1 MPCETSIALQALLVS
16 LTPTTHIS
24 AVGHRDKVAASVS
37 APGSPSIASGL
48 VHCLR
53 ARPQHF
59 SADCHRDKAAPPLPP
74 ASPATFYPQSSEQHH
89 ASEVSLKGVPVHWTP
104 LEGFNEQETT
114 LQGVVAALP
123 VH

>member
-1 MPCETSIALQALLVS
+1 MPGETSIALQALLVS

-24 AVGHRDKVAASVS
+24 ADGHQDN
-37 APGSPSIASGL
+37 
-48 VHCLR
+48 
-53 ARPQHF
+53 RPPPF
-59 SADCHRDKAAPPLPP
+59 PPPFLPPLPP

-104 LEGFNEQETT
+104 LEGFSEQETT
-114 LQGVVAALP
+114 LQGIVAALP

>member
-1 MPCETSIALQALLVS
+1 MPGETSIALQDLLVS
-16 LTPTTHIS
+16 LTPATHIS
-24 AVGHRDKVAASVS
+24 AD
-37 APGSPSIASGL
+37 GSSGQSGRL
-48 VHCLR
+48 RCPR

-59 SADCHRDKAAPPLPP
+59 SADCHRDKTAPPLPP

-104 LEGFNEQETT
+104 LEGFSEQETT
-114 LQGVVAALP
+114 LQGIVEALP

>member
-1 MPCETSIALQALLVS
+1 MPGETSIALQDLLVS
-16 LTPTTHIS
+16 LTPATHIS
-24 AVGHRDKVAASVS
+24 AD
-37 APGSPSIASGL
+37 GSSGQSGRL
-48 VHCLR
+48 RYLR

-89 ASEVSLKGVPVHWTP
+89 ASEVSLKGAPVHWTP
-104 LEGFNEQETT
+104 LEGFSEQETT
-114 LQGVVAALP
+114 LQGIVEVLP

>member
-1 MPCETSIALQALLVS
+1 MPGETSIALQALLVS

-24 AVGHRDKVAASVS
+24 AAGHRDK
-37 APGSPSIASGL
+37 
-48 VHCLR
+48 R
-53 ARPQHF
+53 T
-59 SADCHRDKAAPPLPP
+59 PPLPP
-74 ASPATFYPQSSEQHH
+74 ASSATFYPQSSEQHH

>member
-1 MPCETSIALQALLVS
+1 MPGETSIALQALLVS

-24 AVGHRDKVAASVS
+24 AAGHRDKVAASVT
-37 APGSPSIASGL
+37 SGL
-48 VHCLR
+48 VHNISQQMAIR
-53 ARPQHF
+53 TIRPPPF
-59 SADCHRDKAAPPLPP
+59 PPPLPP

-104 LEGFNEQETT
+104 LEGFSEQETT

>member
-1 MPCETSIALQALLVS
+1 MPGETSIALQALLVS

-24 AVGHRDKVAASVS
+24 AAGHRDKVAASVTF
-37 APGSPSIASGL
+37 GL
-48 VHCLR
+48 LHCLR

-59 SADCHRDKAAPPLPP
+59 SAECHRDKAAPPLPP

-104 LEGFNEQETT
+104 LEGFSEQETT
-114 LQGVVAALP
+114 LQGIVEALP